1 MGSGFVE
8 IPMEAE
14 QGSDWSPRVPS
25 RVGCEVMKHYVP
37 HSVRLVS
44 TGLDNNY
51 KEPERK
57 GRGQRSAGGGPCRW
71 QISPRAPSSSSE
83 AGELYAPGHPPTLA
97 PAFLGPPSW
106 KLQ

>member
-1 MGSGFVE
+1 
-8 IPMEAE
+8 
-14 QGSDWSPRVPS
+14 
-25 RVGCEVMKHYVP
+25 MKHYVP

>member
-1 MGSGFVE
+1 
-8 IPMEAE
+8 
-14 QGSDWSPRVPS
+14 
-25 RVGCEVMKHYVP
+25 MKHYVP

-71 QISPRAPSSSSE
+71 QISPRVASSSSE
-83 AGELYAPGHPPTLA
+83 AREPSAPGGLPTLA
-97 PAFLGPPSW
+97 PVFPRPLSWGLQQGLCSGPGW
-106 KLQ
+106 HFDR